1 MTTTPITRREYRTMV
16 LPVLTILDRI
26 EAERA
31 ERDDDPW
38 ADSRD
43 VQRAD
48 AQARLAR

>member
-1 MTTTPITRREYRTMV
+1 MATTSITRREYRTMV

-31 ERDDDPW
+31 DDPW

-48 AQARLAR
+48 AQARLSR

>member
-1 MTTTPITRREYRTMV
+1 MDHTPITRREYRTMV

-31 ERDDDPW
+31 ADPG

>member
-16 LPVLTILDRI
+16 LPVLMILDRI
-26 EAERA
+26 EAER
-31 ERDDDPW
+31 DYDPW

>member
-1 MTTTPITRREYRTMV
+1 MALTPITRREYRSMV

-31 ERDDDPW
+31 ERAADPW